1 MHSIHV
7 FNSFLFLLC
16 LFIVCYI
23 YALVELFIFGFTG
36 SINCFTSSS
45 FFFLLFSGV
54 GQVLGD
60 KPPLSEGGD
69 DDDTEADMSNRKMAK
84 LYMVQYYHQQTLKK
98 IDKDLF
104 CLIVRMFPQTL
115 S

>member
-1 MHSIHV
+1 MLWL
-7 FNSFLFLLC
+7 NCLFLDLLEALIVSLL
-16 LFIVCYI
+16 LF
-23 YALVELFIFGFTG
+23 
-36 SINCFTSSS
+36 

-115 S
+115 P

>member
-1 MHSIHV
+1 MFH
-7 FNSFLFLLC
+7 FF
-16 LFIVCYI
+16 
-23 YALVELFIFGFTG
+23 
-36 SINCFTSSS
+36 

-84 LYMVQYYHQQTLKK
+84 LYMVKY
-98 IDKDLF
+98 
-104 CLIVRMFPQTL
+104 
-115 S
+115 